1 MSEYKTF
8 SNNEYP
14 KVGEVCIVYRTNA
27 LDESKGLV
35 GPTESFFGKFSIED
49 GIPYWGAGHKCK
61 PIDQWKLVEFKASPK
76 TQAEP
81 PADPNEFTETTFGC
95 ATVRCYHDGRT
106 ETLYG
111 GKVFSANPKEAQ
123 PPADTEKITFKVENG
138 LLVGENSDGGWC
150 VGIPV
155 NEAYDALLDYS
166 RIVAISSQSP
176 AYHSISVSN
185 NLHPLPKDYAD
196 NIGIKVSTPAPS
208 NMPWKSWSQEIEQRD
223 FRIKVLEG
231 EVAQQKQYIN
241 ERDGY
246 VKHLEKCIIAQV
258 DQIGKLESML
268 KSDERKYKHALEVF
282 AIKDAKITKL
292 QIELQGLNARLNSN
306 TEA

>member
-81 PADPNEFTETTFGC
+81 PALDACN
-95 ATVRCYHDGRT
+95 
-106 ETLYG
+106 
-111 GKVFSANPKEAQ
+111 NQ
-123 PPADTEKITFKVENG
+123 
-138 LLVGENSDGGWC
+138 SD
-150 VGIPV
+150 
-155 NEAYDALLDYS
+155 
-166 RIVAISSQSP
+166 
-176 AYHSISVSN
+176 
-185 NLHPLPKDYAD
+185 
-196 NIGIKVSTPAPS
+196 
-208 NMPWKSWSQEIEQRD
+208 WKSWSQEIEEREK
-223 FRIKVLEG
+223 RIKVLEG